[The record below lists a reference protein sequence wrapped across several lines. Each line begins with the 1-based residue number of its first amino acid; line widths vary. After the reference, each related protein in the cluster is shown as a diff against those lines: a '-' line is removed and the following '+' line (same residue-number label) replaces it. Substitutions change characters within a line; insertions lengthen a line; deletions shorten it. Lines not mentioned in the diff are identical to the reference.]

1 MCGQIYLWE
10 DYSKLK
16 HRYELLLSIIKRIIK
31 VYQVIEFKYRNIIYL
46 SFLTSLLLS
55 LSEAIFL
62 GSIYSLVSSLIGDT
76 SLEYKNLSKLISL
89 DETNDYIILCGIL
102 VIALLLLKI
111 SNIFFN
117 TFLYYK
123 INTSVSNNIFYKIL
137 FQRLDFHKNTN
148 SANLISVINVK
159 SQSVGEITFF
169 LMNIMRALLILSTIT
184 TVTIYISSKE
194 FLLVFVVFLIL
205 FLSIYFIFKKNLKI
219 LGVTIAKSNDET
231 IKNLQEGLS
240 SIIFIL
246 LYKSQNSITNKF
258 KKIIT
263 NLRKSQAKVVFLS
276 SVPYIFIQSFSFLFI
291 LYLIYFFD
299 LNKNF
304 INLIPLITMWF
315 LAIQRLIPSFN
326 EIFSALST
334 IKSLSKNFSD
344 TENLI
349 NLKIQNKGNSLS
361 NRFEFNDFIKFDQI
375 NFGYETNKLVL
386 KNLNFIIYK
395 GSIFGISGKTGV
407 GKSTLINLLAGFYRP
422 LSGDITIDDRLLKD
436 SDIPFWQNNISYVP
450 QKVYLYD
457 DTLATNITFETSN
470 EKIDFNLLDKAIAFA
485 ELKDFVKSQDLGIRY
500 IIGENAERISGG
512 QKQRIGIARA
522 IYKDTDIII
531 LDEALNSLDIKT
543 KNLILNK
550 LKKLKKTI
558 IVISHEKSD
567 FDICDKVLEI

>member
-1 MCGQIYLWE
+1 M
-10 DYSKLK
+10 
-16 HRYELLLSIIKRIIK
+16 LLSIIKRIIK

-148 SANLISVINVK
+148 SANLISVINEK
-159 SQSVGEITFF
+159 SKSVGEITFF

>member
-1 MCGQIYLWE
+1 M
-10 DYSKLK
+10 
-16 HRYELLLSIIKRIIK
+16 LLSIIKRIIR
-31 VYQVIEFKYRNIIYL
+31 VYKVIEFKYQNIIYL

-55 LSEAIFL
+55 LSEAFFL
-62 GSIYSLVSSLIGDT
+62 GSIYSLVSSLIGD
-76 SLEYKNLSKLISL
+76 SRSEYGNLSKLISL

-102 VIALLLLKI
+102 VIVLLLLKI

-148 SANLISVINVK
+148 SANLISVINEK
-159 SQSVGEITFF
+159 SKSVGEITFF

-184 TVTIYISSKE
+184 TVTIYISSKK

-361 NRFEFNDFIKFDQI
+361 NKLQFNNFIKFDQI

-386 KNLNFIIYK
+386 KNLNFIINK
-395 GSIFGISGKTGV
+395 GSIFGISGRTGV

-522 IYKDTDIII
+522 IYKDTDIVI

-558 IVISHEKSD
+558 IVISHEKND
-567 FDICDKVLEI
+567 FNICDKVLEI